1 MEARTLFIVGM
12 YVVGSP
18 VVAWVAKKRR
28 RSPLKWFVAAVLTSP
43 AMAFCAIFYVNPYYP
58 DAGEDRL
65 SARSERHVSPASGGA
80 ETRTRPMHKRE
91 GEEATGFLAA
101 LRLFRASARGAR
113 TVQAARR

>member
-58 DAGEDRL
+58 DAGETDCPLDPNGMFR
-65 SARSERHVSPASGGA
+65 RHPVGGNTDTPDA
-80 ETRTRPMHKRE
+80 
-91 GEEATGFLAA
+91 
-101 LRLFRASARGAR
+101 
-113 TVQAARR
+113 